1 MTHDAKGFA
10 YWDFES
16 AGLVHAGSRAA
27 ELLASLRMATHET
40 HTQPHGHEPSEPTL
54 RIAIP
59 PAYVP
64 YESKRMARNA
74 EGERLSR
81 AVISVATS
89 KELQQSLES
98 SPVADTMQRT
108 IRLLQDRLWDVET
121 SPPGRVLALLGD
133 AIPRKGNEMPDLVS
147 EYVRR
152 GAEHPASLPAMAI
165 RDFWGFFQALMS
177 VRCRDGRMPD
187 LASSLMTV
195 IMGID
200 FPGLAD
206 DSEAGGT
213 QVYVEASG
221 EGMACLAGPAAQ
233 QLLWDTT
240 LTTAVIALKNRL
252 LSQPSSVW
260 QRSDTAGVPG
270 ETGAPT
276 PSEYLLARWWDA
288 VTPVVL
294 GTTGWPAYRHLAN
307 DRGHFI
313 GSVRCGRIHRAL
325 SALFRYNDAVDLL
338 PDYVCREPFNEL
350 HPPLA
355 IGGAQC
361 LTGFADALAA
371 TTDEVIDCDCGQPGH
386 QEAAE
391 ISMAVCIGFMLSP
404 RYRLGHQ
411 LAALSHAVSPQIRRS
426 FTGTSP
432 QRAARTTAATRL
444 LPGEVVYA
452 PSWSPLWQTS
462 SDQDDRTWTDTLAQR
477 AVKRY
482 FLTGQSTH
490 PVGRRCLALTR
501 SLINEATADTNG
513 SRLRNLA
520 GQWGQLFDLVATHP
534 TISPTLGALDPR
546 LVKELGALIARTWS
560 HVIVGSTEAP
570 SPLTTKE
577 DVQLFMD
584 VDHAF
589 RRTFNEPHEAP
600 VALRRAFLGVLTS
613 ATELAGHNPYA
624 RLVDGTAQALRG
636 HESGD
641 LA

>member
-1 MTHDAKGFA
+1 MTHDATGFA
-10 YWDFES
+10 YWDFGS
-16 AGLVHAGSRAA
+16 AGMVHAGSQSA
-27 ELLASLRMATHET
+27 ELLANLRMATPDT
-40 HTQPHGHEPSEPTL
+40 CAQPHGDEPGEPSM

-74 EGERLSR
+74 EGERLCR

-98 SPVADTMQRT
+98 SPVADTLQRM
-108 IRLLQDRLWDVET
+108 IRLLQDRLWDVGT

-133 AIPRKGNEMPDLVS
+133 AIPRKGNEMQDLAS
-147 EYVRR
+147 EYLRR
-152 GAEHPASLPAMAI
+152 GAEHPASLPAMAM

-187 LASSLMTV
+187 LTASLMTV
-195 IMGID
+195 TMAID

-206 DSEAGGT
+206 DAEAGGT

-233 QLLWDTT
+233 QLLWNTT
-240 LTTAVIALKNRL
+240 LTSAVIALKNRL
-252 LSQPSSVW
+252 LSQPPSVR

-276 PSEYLLARWWDA
+276 PSEYLLARWWDG
-288 VTPVVL
+288 VTPVIL

-307 DRGHFI
+307 DRGDFI
-313 GSVRCGRIHRAL
+313 GSVQCGRILRAL
-325 SALFRYNDAVDLL
+325 SALIRYNDVVDLL
-338 PDYVCREPFNEL
+338 SDYVSREPFNEL

-355 IGGAQC
+355 IGGAQH

-371 TTDEVIDCDCGQPGH
+371 TTDEVIDCGCGQPGH

-391 ISMAVCIGFMLSP
+391 ISMAMCIGFMLAP

-411 LAALSHAVSPQIRRS
+411 LAALSHAASPQIRRS
-426 FTGTSP
+426 FTSTSP

-482 FLTGQSTH
+482 FLTDQSTH
-490 PVGRRCLALTR
+490 PVVRRCLAR
-501 SLINEATADTNG
+501 IHSLINEATADANG
-513 SRLRNLA
+513 SRLRSLA

-534 TISPTLGALDPR
+534 TISPTPGALDPR
-546 LVKELGALIARTWS
+546 LVKELGALVTRTWN

-570 SPLTTKE
+570 SSLTTKE

-584 VDHAF
+584 VDHAL
-589 RRTFNEPHEAP
+589 RRTFNEPHEAA

-613 ATELAGHNPYA
+613 ATELTGHNPYA
-624 RLVDGTAQALRG
+624 RLVDGTAQACG
-636 HESGD
+636 GIK
-641 LA
+641 LATLA